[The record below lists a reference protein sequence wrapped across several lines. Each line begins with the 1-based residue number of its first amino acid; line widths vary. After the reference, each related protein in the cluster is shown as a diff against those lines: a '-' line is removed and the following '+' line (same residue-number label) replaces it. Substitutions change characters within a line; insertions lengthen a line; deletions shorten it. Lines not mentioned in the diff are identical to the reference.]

1 MTSNNLRDGNPFSR
15 FVVFVEFPSGY
26 ASLEHF
32 FSKKE
37 VSVDFSI
44 IKSRIVTH
52 GELYEKAEL
61 RGIEFVSMLHDDS
74 DFFQRQVL
82 MTVEPCEHVLIEIPV
97 LRRGRVAW
105 HR

>member
-1 MTSNNLRDGNPFSR
+1 MRVLNIFS
-15 FVVFVEFPSGY
+15 
-26 ASLEHF
+26 L
-32 FSKKE
+32 KK
-37 VSVDFSI
+37 VSVDFPRTIIFLI

-52 GELYEKAEL
+52 GELYEEVEL

-74 DFFQRQVL
+74 NFFQRQVL
-82 MTVEPCEHVLIEIPV
+82 MTVQPCEHALVEVPV